1 MNSFAKL
8 PQENDTSWLTDEY
21 DNKSPSAKNSSVSIG
36 DDVIATTWKDGPY
49 LLIVKIVS
57 SKPASNWS
65 LNGGIHFFFSSSIY
79 VFILIY
85 YPQLHCKQ
93 LPHCVT
99 CAENLNDL
107 LLFSSVMCI

>member
-65 LNGGIHFFFSSSIY
+65 LNGGIHFFFFFHLCIY
-79 VFILIY
+79 SNL
-85 YPQLHCKQ
+85 
-93 LPHCVT
+93 LPSASLQETPTLC
-99 CAENLNDL
+99 DL
-107 LLFSSVMCI
+107 RRES

>member
-21 DNKSPSAKNSSVSIG
+21 DNKSPSGKNSSVSIG

-65 LNGGIHFFFSSSIY
+65 LNGGIHFFFFSIY

-85 YPQLHCKQ
+85 YPQLHCKK

-107 LLFSSVMCI
+107 LLFSSVICI